1 MHLVLLIALAKRK
14 DSTPNTITDVT
25 KMFSSKK
32 CEEEEKAKAVKRN
45 NFDKNNNSS
54 NKSNDDND
62 NDKNNGIAIIN
73 RLEFVHTI
81 ESKEP
86 VVIAWLSAL
95 VFCRDTIKMT
105 IIKIFNYKTSKCAMT
120 TIDQTSV
127 IRRGNIRALREVV
140 GHCFILSKIGQ
151 EDNSGCSCNRRFPR
165 RR

>member
-25 KMFSSKK
+25 KMLSSKK

-105 IIKIFNYKTSKCAMT
+105 IIKIFNYNTSKCAMT

-127 IRRGNIRALREVV
+127 IRRGNIRALREIV
-140 GHCFILSKIGQ
+140 GH
-151 EDNSGCSCNRRFPR
+151 
-165 RR
+165 